1 MSITAA
7 SNHLPSIL
15 PITVVAAIILFVT
28 KEVFEFFRRRSER
41 YRRLSAIK
49 LLLAE
54 EIEKNHWAHD
64 SMFRALEDIKELSE
78 IFPGAEYRLHVARN
92 GTEHIRVRRQSGDDF
107 ESNHWVPIFHD
118 EQYKKLLPSLAEL
131 DKELFALINSAYSEL
146 ADLSHYRDILIE
158 FVAGD
163 ESPPGVEAT
172 KSFLADFADER
183 DDYFADLNEA
193 YVALTGKKLEGW
205 RLR

>member
-41 YRRLSAIK
+41 SRRLSAIK

-54 EIEKNHWAHD
+54 EIEKNHWAHA

-78 IFPGAEYRLHVARN
+78 SFPDAEYRLHVARN
-92 GTEHIRVRRQSGDDF
+92 GTEHIRVKRQLGDDF
-107 ESNHWVPIFHD
+107 S
-118 EQYKKLLPSLAEL
+118 
-131 DKELFALINSAYSEL
+131 
-146 ADLSHYRDILIE
+146 
-158 FVAGD
+158 
-163 ESPPGVEAT
+163 
-172 KSFLADFADER
+172 
-183 DDYFADLNEA
+183 
-193 YVALTGKKLEGW
+193 
-205 RLR
+205 

>member
-1 MSITAA
+1 M
-7 SNHLPSIL
+7 
-15 PITVVAAIILFVT
+15 
-28 KEVFEFFRRRSER
+28 
-41 YRRLSAIK
+41 
-49 LLLAE
+49 
-54 EIEKNHWAHD
+54 
-64 SMFRALEDIKELSE
+64 
-78 IFPGAEYRLHVARN
+78 
-92 GTEHIRVRRQSGDDF
+92 
-107 ESNHWVPIFHD
+107 IFHD

-146 ADLSHYRDILIE
+146 ADLSHYRDLLIE